1 MYDFLNV
8 SCTALFQVLKNH
20 PLVVWHHCGPGSVNE
35 TPHNMQWIIAFDLP
49 TATITH
55 QTMTQMCLHKCSY
68 WLNLQQLEILESK
81 SIQCWQFSER
91 SLLIIM
97 CPLYFL
103 HGSCIRL
110 YDTNNIPVL
119 LYMDI
124 YGIVFGCFFGYC
136 GVWWAPWFG
145 WFRAIQMITQRHEG
159 KFWIH
164 VVLKYDVLATFSAS
178 TYPVSTSWDIPFKEA
193 SQRILT
199 PSHEAAD
206 LPIAPPNR
214 SDTACH
220 NIKLMRK
227 QGHVEENIRKQ
238 GRIMS
243 ENLESQQVA
252 SWWLQGFPDNYLKE
266 GRRHFAEKPSITHLI
281 AGKPAQVKGLSAD
294 SDVNHTGRARS
305 L

>member
-1 MYDFLNV
+1 MVPVFVFMIPIIYQYYCIWMYMASFSDVFLGIVGLVSPLIWVV
-8 SCTALFQVLKNH
+8 SCNPDDH
-20 PLVVWHHCGPGSVNE
+20 S
-35 TPHNMQWIIAFDLP
+35 
-49 TATITH
+49 ATWRQI
-55 QTMTQMCLHKCSY
+55 
-68 WLNLQQLEILESK
+68 LN
-81 SIQCWQFSER
+81 
-91 SLLIIM
+91 
-97 CPLYFL
+97 
-103 HGSCIRL
+103 SC
-110 YDTNNIPVL
+110 
-119 LYMDI
+119 
-124 YGIVFGCFFGYC
+124 
-136 GVWWAPWFG
+136 
-145 WFRAIQMITQRHEG
+145 
-159 KFWIH
+159 K
-164 VVLKYDVLATFSAS
+164 VLKYDVLATFSAS

-238 GRIMS
+238 DRIMS

>member
-1 MYDFLNV
+1 MTYLHSMFLHVFAMYDFLNV

-164 VVLKYDVLATFSAS
+164 VKSSSMMFLLLSPPVLIQSLHHGIFHSRRHHNAS
-178 TYPVSTSWDIPFKEA
+178 SLPAMRLQTYP
-193 SQRILT
+193 
-199 PSHEAAD
+199 
-206 LPIAPPNR
+206 
-214 SDTACH
+214 
-220 NIKLMRK
+220 
-227 QGHVEENIRKQ
+227 
-238 GRIMS
+238 
-243 ENLESQQVA
+243 
-252 SWWLQGFPDNYLKE
+252 
-266 GRRHFAEKPSITHLI
+266 
-281 AGKPAQVKGLSAD
+281 
-294 SDVNHTGRARS
+294 
-305 L
+305 